1 MKFCH
6 LFIFYFVQN
15 RYMITFGILAFS
27 TCVLYIYNMRR
38 SAAEDFANTYTAL
51 DDQDQLVLRKK
62 RSRWE

>member
-1 MKFCH
+1 
-6 LFIFYFVQN
+6 
-15 RYMITFGILAFS
+15 MITFGILAFS

-38 SAAEDFANTYTAL
+38 SAAEDLANTYTAL

>member
-1 MKFCH
+1 
-6 LFIFYFVQN
+6 
-15 RYMITFGILAFS
+15 MITFGILAFS